1 VLPYALPGICSGI
14 RIGASYA
21 WLILILAE
29 MLAVREGFGYTLWNA
44 YEFMRMDVVVAAMIM
59 IGIFGFL
66 TDKLILV
73 VMKRQFVW
81 AEEIAQANV

>member
-1 VLPYALPGICSGI
+1 
-14 RIGASYA
+14 
-21 WLILILAE
+21 
-29 MLAVREGFGYTLWNA
+29 MLAVREGFGYTLWHA

-66 TDKLILV
+66 TDKLILAL
-73 VMKRQFVW
+73 MRRRFSW

>member
-1 VLPYALPGICSGI
+1 
-14 RIGASYA
+14 
-21 WLILILAE
+21 
-29 MLAVREGFGYTLWNA
+29 
-44 YEFMRMDVVVAAMIM
+44 MIM